1 MTRTHHGQH
10 DPGCFGC
17 KILSV
22 GFAPSAMPTRH
33 PEAARIVAK
42 DARWDRD
49 IAAYC
54 RMRHTGVTPSRI
66 DGSAE
71 IESRATTRHE
81 VRSGRIIPDHKLA
94 RRIDAVQKDLGR

>member
-10 DPGCFGC
+10 ADCFGC
-17 KILSV
+17 KLVSV
-22 GFAPSAMPTRH
+22 GFLPSAMPTRH

-49 IAAYC
+49 MAAYS
-54 RMRHTGVTPSRI
+54 RLRHSGVTPARI

-71 IESRATTRHE
+71 IETRATTRHE
-81 VRSGRIIPDHKLA
+81 VRSGQVIPDAKLA
-94 RRIDAVQKDLGR
+94 KRIDAVQRDLGR